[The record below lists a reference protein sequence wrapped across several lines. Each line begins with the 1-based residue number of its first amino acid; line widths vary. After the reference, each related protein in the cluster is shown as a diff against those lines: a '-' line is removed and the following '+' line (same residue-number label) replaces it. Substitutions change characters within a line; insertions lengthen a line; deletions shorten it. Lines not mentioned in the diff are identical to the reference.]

1 MEEPCPAPYGAPV
14 HSLAAS
20 APGIPNEPTIILSP
34 RGGGRGNSRQGRR
47 WCRVARADRDSQV
60 SALGVGLRSGAPF
73 RCTHRIAH
81 RKRGPLST
89 RTLRCTLPFQLSMAL
104 VALFFTHG
112 HFGFQK
118 QRAALVCMILMI
130 FLEARPRAGAIK
142 ATPATDLMV
151 FPAVPDHSRPQ
162 VRLALSCRPPLGFG
176 SRGLVVRSLRHLPMN
191 SPVGVRG
198 KRKPPPNPRHRY
210 WMPEELFPSVVRGHR
225 AVMRWRQPRSIHLC
239 DEHGC
244 VQLVD
249 AGGETTRGR
258 VPRGVSE
265 TFEVS
270 PTGSI
275 PRRENPAWQV
285 ANDKVEAS
293 RAMLPCGQEAPE
305 EKRPLTRGTVED
317 SEKTNR
323 RGSQIPQ
330 PKVHGP

>member
-1 MEEPCPAPYGAPV
+1 
-14 HSLAAS
+14 
-20 APGIPNEPTIILSP
+20 
-34 RGGGRGNSRQGRR
+34 
-47 WCRVARADRDSQV
+47 
-60 SALGVGLRSGAPF
+60 
-73 RCTHRIAH
+73 
-81 RKRGPLST
+81 
-89 RTLRCTLPFQLSMAL
+89 
-104 VALFFTHG
+104 
-112 HFGFQK
+112 
-118 QRAALVCMILMI
+118 MILVI
-130 FLEARPRAGAIK
+130 SWEARRRAGAIK
-142 ATPATDLMV
+142 ATKATQATNLMV
-151 FPAVPDHSRPQ
+151 FPAVSDHSRLL
-162 VRLALSCRPPLGFG
+162 VRLAFIGRPRWGLR
-176 SRGLVVRSLRHLPMN
+176 SRELVVRSLRHLPMN
-191 SPVGVRG
+191 SLGLSTRLWD
-198 KRKPPPNPRHRY
+198 KPPPDPDIANGCRRS
-210 WMPEELFPSVVRGHR
+210 WLLGVVHGHR

-244 VQLVD
+244 VQLAD

-317 SEKTNR
+317 SRKTNR

>member
-1 MEEPCPAPYGAPV
+1 MPGGQGGPRFPGFGVGRGFAIWGPFLVHAPD
-14 HSLAAS
+14 S
-20 APGIPNEPTIILSP
+20 APETWTSLNKNLALHTAFPVVDGF
-34 RGGGRGNSRQGRR
+34 GGFGGF
-47 WCRVARADRDSQV
+47 V
-60 SALGVGLRSGAPF
+60 
-73 RCTHRIAH
+73 
-81 RKRGPLST
+81 
-89 RTLRCTLPFQLSMAL
+89 
-104 VALFFTHG
+104 FTHG

-118 QRAALVCMILMI
+118 QRAAPVCMILMI

-162 VRLALSCRPPLGFG
+162 VRLALSCRPRLGFG

-191 SPVGVRG
+191 SLGLSTRLWD
-198 KRKPPPNPRHRY
+198 KPPPDPDIANGCRRS
-210 WMPEELFPSVVRGHR
+210 WLLGVVHGHR

-244 VQLVD
+244 VQLAD

-317 SEKTNR
+317 SRKTNR